1 MPAFNTLDDR
11 ERNLVVTGQQRQITH
26 DLTIANGAAATAWVA
41 THGALALS
49 VDMPAS
55 WTSADLTIELSNDGG
70 TTNLGKLRDA
80 AGDPVRL
87 VIGTTSLG
95 CPTLSPDKGWGFG
108 ARTHFRLVS
117 TDKADETDENQGGAR
132 SLTAYLLL

>member
-1 MPAFNTLDDR
+1 MPTYNLLGER
-11 ERNLVVTGQQRQITH
+11 ERNLVLTARQRQISH
-26 DLTIANGAAATAWVA
+26 ALTIANGEAATAWVE
-41 THGALALS
+41 TYGALALS
-49 VDMPAS
+49 VDMPAT
-55 WTSADLTIELSNDGG
+55 WTAADLTIELSNDGG

-95 CPTLSPDKGWGFG
+95 CPTLAPGSAMGLG

-117 TDKADETDENQGGAR
+117 TNKSDETSVNQGGAR
-132 SLTAYLLL
+132 SLTAYPLL